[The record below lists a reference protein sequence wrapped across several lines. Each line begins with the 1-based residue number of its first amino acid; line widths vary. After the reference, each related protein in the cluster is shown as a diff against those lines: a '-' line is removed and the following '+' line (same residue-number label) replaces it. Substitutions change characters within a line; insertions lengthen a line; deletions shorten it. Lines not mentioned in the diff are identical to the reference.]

1 MISKKLVVSKKIIF
15 YSSFALLFA
24 LLSFFSYSPSKIED
38 TSEVISLVI
47 EQPPSKKIII
57 PTENSTIAIGGKT
70 DSLVEKRQNISLK
83 VDVLSLE
90 NLNAKY
96 LIVIGAFKEKNNA
109 IGLCLQML
117 KNGYKDCHVIYN
129 GTSLY
134 WVTYNSYHSKKS
146 ALNDFNNLKLDGW
159 IKRIK

>member
-1 MISKKLVVSKKIIF
+1 MIPKKLVISKKIVF

-24 LLSFFSYSPSKIED
+24 LLSFFSYSPLKIED
-38 TSEVISLVI
+38 DSEVVSLVI
-47 EQPPSKKIII
+47 ENPTSKKINHYTEKLTN
-57 PTENSTIAIGGKT
+57 PTKEKT
-70 DSLVEKRQNISLK
+70 DSLVKERQNISFK
-83 VDVLSLE
+83 VNVFSVE
-90 NLNAKY
+90 NINAKY

-109 IGLCLQML
+109 IGLCQQML
-117 KNGYKDCHVIYN
+117 ENGYKASHVIYN

-134 WVTYNSYHSKKS
+134 WVTYNSYDSKKS